1 MRKTR
6 PQNPTPLAGEDGR
19 GRSEWPG
26 EGPRKP
32 VSVRM
37 AAPPGRSPVA
47 RTLRARAATSPAR
60 GEGKGSAKSEMR
72 QRARALRRRMTGT
85 ERKLWFAVEDHR
97 FGGFKF
103 RRRVPIDRF
112 IADFVCFEARLIIEL
127 DGGQHAG
134 SLQAAVEQRS

>member
-6 PQNPTPLAGEDGR
+6 PQNPSPLAGEDGR
-19 GRSEWPG
+19 ARSEWPG
-26 EGPRKP
+26 EGPREP
-32 VSVRM
+32 VSLRI

-47 RTLRARAATSPAR
+47 RTPRARAATSPPR
-60 GEGKGSAKSEMR
+60 GEGKGSVKSEMR
-72 QRARALRRRMTGT
+72 QRARALRRRMTDT
-85 ERKLWFAVEDHR
+85 ERKLWFAVEDRR

-134 SLQAAVEQRS
+134 SLQAALEQRS